1 MTQPQPSSAQASSGQ
16 ATQIQIKANDETV
29 KGTYSNMMQV
39 MHTGEEFVLDFL
51 SVYPPAGSLNARV
64 IVSPS
69 HMKRMVA
76 ALADNLAKYE
86 KQFGPIKSSEA
97 PTTAPIG
104 FDAQ

>member
-1 MTQPQPSSAQASSGQ
+1 MEQPK
-16 ATQIQIKANDETV
+16 QIQIKATDEV
-29 KGTYSNMMQV
+29 LRGVYSNMTQV
-39 MHTGEEFVLDFL
+39 SHTPEEFVLDFM

-69 HMKRMVA
+69 HMKRLVA
-76 ALADNLAKYE
+76 ALADNVAKYE
-86 KQFGPIKSSEA
+86 AQLGPIKSSEA

>member
-1 MTQPQPSSAQASSGQ
+1 MTQPQQQ
-16 ATQIQIKANDETV
+16 QIQIKASDEALRGV
-29 KGTYSNMMQV
+29 YSNMAHIS
-39 MHTGEEFVLDFL
+39 HTGEEFVVDFMNIL
-51 SVYPPAGSLNARV
+51 GMNGTLNARV

-69 HMKRMVA
+69 HMKRLVA

-86 KQFGPIKSSEA
+86 KQFGAVKASDA

>member
-1 MTQPQPSSAQASSGQ
+1 MTQPQQ
-16 ATQIQIKANDETV
+16 QIQIKANDEVT
-29 KGTYSNMMQV
+29 KGMYSNMMQV

-69 HMKRMVA
+69 HMKRIVA
-76 ALADNLAKYE
+76 ALADNVTKYE
-86 KQFGPIKSSEA
+86 AQFGVIKASEA

-104 FDAQ
+104 FDAK

>member
-1 MTQPQPSSAQASSGQ
+1 MDSQQ
-16 ATQIQIKANDETV
+16 QIQIKASDEVV
-29 KGTYSNMMQV
+29 KGVYANMVQV
-39 MHTGEEFVLDFL
+39 MHTGEEFVMDFL

-69 HMKRMVA
+69 HMKRLVA

-86 KQFGPIKSSEA
+86 KQFGAVKASDA

-104 FDAQ
+104 FSEHE

>member
-1 MTQPQPSSAQASSGQ
+1 MTQPQQ
-16 ATQIQIKANDETV
+16 QIQIKASDEVT
-29 KGTYSNMMQV
+29 KGVYANMMQV

-86 KQFGPIKSSEA
+86 KQFGPIKSSDA

>member
-1 MTQPQPSSAQASSGQ
+1 MDEKK
-16 ATQIQIKANDETV
+16 QIQIKASDEAV
-29 KGTYSNMMQV
+29 KGVYANMVQV
-39 MHTGEEFVLDFL
+39 MHTPEEFVLDFL

-69 HMKRMVA
+69 HMKRLIA

-86 KQFGPIKSSEA
+86 KQFGAVKASDA

-104 FDAQ
+104 FSDKK

>member
-1 MTQPQPSSAQASSGQ
+1 MTEQKPQP
-16 ATQIQIKANDETV
+16 IQIKANSTV
-29 KGTYSNMMQV
+29 LKGEYANMMQV

-69 HMKRMVA
+69 HMKRIVA
-76 ALADNLAKYE
+76 ALADNVAKYE
-86 KQFGPIKSSEA
+86 AQFGVIKPSEA
-97 PTTAPIG
+97 PTMAPIG

>member
-1 MTQPQPSSAQASSGQ
+1 MTQPQPSSAQASGGQ
-16 ATQIQIKANDETV
+16 ANQIQIKANDEVV

-39 MHTGEEFVLDFL
+39 MHTGEEFVVDFL
-51 SVYPPAGSLNARV
+51 SVYPPAGSLNSRV

>member
-1 MTQPQPSSAQASSGQ
+1 MTQPQQQ
-16 ATQIQIKANDETV
+16 QIQIKASDEV
-29 KGTYSNMMQV
+29 LRGVYANMAQV

-104 FDAQ
+104 FSEK

>member
-1 MTQPQPSSAQASSGQ
+1 MTEPQP
-16 ATQIQIKANDETV
+16 QIQIKATDEV
-29 KGTYSNMMQV
+29 LKGVYSNMAHIS
-39 MHTGEEFVLDFL
+39 HTGEEFVVDFMNIL
-51 SVYPPAGSLNARV
+51 GMNGTLNARV

-69 HMKRMVA
+69 HMKRLIA

-86 KQFGPIKSSEA
+86 KQFGPIKPGDA

>member
-1 MTQPQPSSAQASSGQ
+1 MTKPEQ
-16 ATQIQIKANDETV
+16 QIQIKATDEV
-29 KGTYSNMMQV
+29 LKGVYSNMAHIS
-39 MHTGEEFVLDFL
+39 HTGEEFILDFL

-86 KQFGPIKSSEA
+86 KQFGLIKASDA
-97 PTTAPIG
+97 PTSAPIG
-104 FDAQ
+104 FSEK